1 MRLEAIA
8 TPARHST
15 ADYPQQNKLAEVH
28 NIIIIF
34 DIFLFRS
41 CYWDSVSSFTAECFQ
56 KFSGWITSSAIDR
69 LQLSLPF
76 SGNNQMK
83 SNQIKINN

>member
-15 ADYPQQNKLAEVH
+15 ADYPQQHKLAEVH

-34 DIFLFRS
+34 DIFCFAHVIGIPSVVSPLNVFKNLVGGSPPPRLIDYNFLFRS
-41 CYWDSVSSFTAECFQ
+41 AE
-56 KFSGWITSSAIDR
+56 T
-69 LQLSLPF
+69 
-76 SGNNQMK
+76 
-83 SNQIKINN
+83 IK

>member
-34 DIFLFRS
+34 DIFFVSLMLLGFR
-41 CYWDSVSSFTAECFQ
+41 Q
-56 KFSGWITSSAIDR
+56 
-69 LQLSLPF
+69 
-76 SGNNQMK
+76 
-83 SNQIKINN
+83 